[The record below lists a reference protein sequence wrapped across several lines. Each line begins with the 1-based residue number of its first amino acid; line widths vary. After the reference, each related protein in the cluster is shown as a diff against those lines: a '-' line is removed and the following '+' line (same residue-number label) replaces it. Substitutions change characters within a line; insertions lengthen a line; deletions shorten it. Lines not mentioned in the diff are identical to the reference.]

1 MSLLREI
8 QDEIARS
15 HSDIT
20 SVLLKCKIL
29 ASRLGSA
36 ELADWVKWELSGY
49 AADQPVPEY
58 RLLAI
63 DHYASFMNSGWTVD
77 KAAIPLQFVPEKHRK
92 SFREVEFRD
101 GIAKAASL
109 ANSKGAVVVQRPEL
123 IFALQGKMYPDMN
136 CQSAWGEIPRTDF
149 EQLISAVRTQILDFA
164 LKLEEKNPTAGE
176 ATPNSFPVPKEEVR
190 SLVHNHFYA
199 PIGAVAQNSNHVTQV
214 VTMNLSDTD
223 LKRLVAELSAH
234 FDGLQL
240 SAQQKAR
247 AEAQIAVIR
256 AELSDKPDHAL
267 VTEAGRTLRSITE
280 GAIAGLLATAAQ
292 PSVWHWINQAL
303 NSFPK

>member
-1 MSLLREI
+1 MSLLRDI

-29 ASRLGSA
+29 ASRLGSS
-36 ELADWVKWELSGY
+36 ELSDWVKWELSGY

-63 DHYASFMNSGWTVD
+63 DYYASFMSLGWTVD

-109 ANSKGAVVVQRPEL
+109 ANSKGAIVVQRPEL

-136 CQSAWGEIPRTDF
+136 CQSVWGEIPRTDF
-149 EQLISAVRTQILDFA
+149 EQLISAVRTKILDFA
-164 LKLEEKNPTAGE
+164 LKLEEKNPAAGE
-176 ATPNSFPVPKEEVR
+176 ATRNSFPVPKEEVR

-199 PIGAVAQNSNHVTQV
+199 PIGAVAQNSNHVTQT
-214 VTMNLSDTD
+214 VTMNLSDRD

-234 FDGLQL
+234 FDELQL
-240 SAQQKAR
+240 SEQQKAR
-247 AEAQIAVIR
+247 AEAQIAVIQ
-256 AELSDKPDHAL
+256 AELSDKPDQTL
-267 VTEAGRTLRSITE
+267 VREAGRTLRDITE
-280 GAIAGLLATAAQ
+280 GAIASLLATAAQ
-292 PSVWHWINQAL
+292 PSVWRWIHQTL
-303 NSFPK
+303 DSFR